1 MIFQEDA
8 ERVVFDLMLE
18 EQMKLVLDYNERSS
32 SATVGW
38 AEQKC
43 NLRVYESM
51 CAWNFDQALS

>member
-32 SATVGW
+32 SATVG
-38 AEQKC
+38 
-43 NLRVYESM
+43 
-51 CAWNFDQALS
+51 